1 MGDTP
6 VTYAARQ
13 AALATLFE
21 NAVASQINRSCV
33 GMQLITKL
41 AADGK
46 NVSWDVA
53 TGTAVPTTAAI
64 ADGVDV
70 TNYNSDTKEQAVL
83 SYAIY
88 HEAFSITGLAEA
100 AARAAGNPAQLANL
114 LQDELSDALDRLGAA
129 IGYDFYWG
137 TGGSNTMFGLVDP
150 SNGPL
155 TAAGT
160 YAGIARSGKAQWE
173 GNTVDCGNGRIQ
185 VAKVRELVRK
195 IYIASGKQPDFYIT
209 TPIVFD
215 QLADQLSAQRRFVQE
230 VNLPTRGTIRLDGG
244 YDVVDFDGKPV
255 FKDVRLA
262 KTASASSGV
271 FLGINSS
278 TVRLRYLPQP
288 TAAQIMAAARPEMG
302 ITVTPE
308 AQLNTAGTGLMGK
321 IEELAK
327 TGDKRKLAIY
337 VYITPQVR
345 QPNANGV
352 IQSINELAA

>member
-1 MGDTP
+1 MASETA
-6 VTYAARQ
+6 VNYALRA

-21 NAVASQINRSCV
+21 AKVQSNINRSCV
-33 GMQLITKL
+33 GLQLFEKM

-70 TNYNSDTKEQAVL
+70 DTFLADTKQQAVL
-83 SYAIY
+83 TFAVY
-88 HEAFSITGLAEA
+88 HDAFSISGLAEA
-100 AARAAGNPAQLANL
+100 AARAAGNPAQLADL
-114 LQDELSDALDRLGAA
+114 LGDELSDSLDRLGAA

-137 TGGSNTMFGLVDP
+137 TGSSYKFQGLVDT
-150 SNGPL
+150 SNGPF
-155 TAAGT
+155 TDAGT
-160 YAGIARSGKAQWE
+160 YAGIARSGAAQWK
-173 GNTVDCGNGRIQ
+173 GNVVDASKGRIT

-195 IYIASGKQPDFYIT
+195 INIASGKSPDFYIT

-230 VNLPTRGTIRLDGG
+230 VNLPSRGTIRLDGG
-244 YDVVDFDGKPV
+244 YDLVDFDGKPV

-262 KTASASSGV
+262 NTAAADSGV
-271 FLGINSS
+271 FLACNSS
-278 TVRLRYLPQP
+278 SVRVRYLPHLP
-288 TAAQIMAAARPEMG
+288 APQILRNAG

-308 AQLNTAGTGLMGK
+308 MQMNSAATGLIGK

-327 TGDKRKLAIY
+327 TGDKRKLATYIY
-337 VYITPQVR
+337 LTPQVR
-345 QPNANGV
+345 QPCANGV
-352 IQSINELAA
+352 IQNINELAA